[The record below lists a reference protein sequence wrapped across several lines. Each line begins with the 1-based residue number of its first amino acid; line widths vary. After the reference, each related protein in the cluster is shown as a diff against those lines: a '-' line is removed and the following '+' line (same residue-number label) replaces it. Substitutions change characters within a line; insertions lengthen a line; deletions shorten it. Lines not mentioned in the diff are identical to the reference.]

1 MTRHMIEVDPQMTL
15 AQVNVMVQ
23 PGCMVDVGPLRL
35 GLAHVQPKCPK
46 RKLDPFDVDSCNRIS
61 VFVDGIEVA
70 LLVHDFVRDCYY
82 YPTVRFTFGD
92 RDPVGRPLSGT
103 AQGIVDDMPLDL
115 MYKVMDVALQR
126 AALHLTRESGK
137 HALKTPLV
145 KVVSIS
151 ADDFRIS
158 VVDTNDPTASRMRG
172 ELSRSVV
179 EVGRRKLFYAGRV
192 SSRALQNALVLAR
205 RKSIDATRIAHGL
218 EAKYGTIRA

>member
-1 MTRHMIEVDPQMTL
+1 
-15 AQVNVMVQ
+15 
-23 PGCMVDVGPLRL
+23 
-35 GLAHVQPKCPK
+35 
-46 RKLDPFDVDSCNRIS
+46 
-61 VFVDGIEVA
+61 
-70 LLVHDFVRDCYY
+70 
-82 YPTVRFTFGD
+82 
-92 RDPVGRPLSGT
+92 
-103 AQGIVDDMPLDL
+103 MPLDL

-205 RKSIDATRIAHGL
+205 RKSIDATRVAHGL